1 MSRVL
6 DLQHGRQGWVRLSL
20 GSFTWFWLS
29 PGSLSLTISSRVRN
43 SPWWTFI
50 SPTCLFVLFFFL
62 YFHTHML
69 CGMQDL
75 SSLIKDQTCAL
86 CNGVL
91 TTGPPGK
98 CHYCLRCCS
107 MITFHHQCVSL
118 CGVWHIEYFICTS
131 KKYFILNFIWINF
144 S

>member
-43 SPWWTFI
+43 SPCWTFI
-50 SPTCLFVLFFFL
+50 SPTCLFICFILL
-62 YFHTHML
+62 SLLLHSML

-98 CHYCLRCCS
+98 CHYLSKTLFYDRLSSS
-107 MITFHHQCVSL
+107 MCKLTQGMIYRIFHLH
-118 CGVWHIEYFICTS
+118 
-131 KKYFILNFIWINF
+131 
-144 S
+144 